1 MDNSINAVHADA
13 AVAVAVAV
21 AVGAAATVMAN
32 AAAADTEWRVGRAG
46 AATADC
52 RNNCVC
58 VSWSCRECPRVPEQ
72 PVPAHCPTE
81 CEYPWLNRFCWAKPY
96 LFRAVALPVRCA
108 LLYCAAIWPTAAQR
122 SAVQRAE
129 IMQNGKNGMQTWHK
143 SIENLYVPPKW
154 TVSVCQ
160 RRQRQGNIVRSHFAW
175 HSKRHFG
182 VFYIFCTVLI
192 A

>member
-1 MDNSINAVHADA
+1 MRLLQTQSN
-13 AVAVAVAV
+13 
-21 AVGAAATVMAN
+21 
-32 AAAADTEWRVGRAG
+32 
-46 AATADC
+46 
-52 RNNCVC
+52 
-58 VSWSCRECPRVPEQ
+58 
-72 PVPAHCPTE
+72 E
-81 CEYPWLNRFCWAKPY
+81 CEWEGGVRPLTVATIVFALAEVAASVREYPNNPDCPIVQLSCEYHRLNRFCWAKPY

-108 LLYCAAIWPTAAQR
+108 AIWPTAAQC
-122 SAVQRAE
+122 RAE

-182 VFYIFCTVLI
+182 VFISFAQFWLLKLQDKLLFTQFKSRSYYDCRKLVELHK
-192 A
+192 